1 MTSRKLSECRNLG
14 YDVICDIRKGKMDK
28 ARAVIEKH
36 GLRYS
41 ELWSQGYVLL
51 CEALKNQHEKL
62 AEYVLTFKDVKV
74 NNKNE
79 FQTDTPLHLAA
90 SNGYEG
96 IVKTLLDR
104 GADIKALNSRGRTP
118 LDLAADCKHCSIVE
132 LILSQKNVDL
142 SSLKWPNYPL
152 LHRAAKSSAIIVQ
165 NLLDKGLEVDFVKD
179 GLTPLH
185 RAAFSSCLA
194 VVKCLVEHTA
204 NVNAVSSAKNYFGF
218 TVLHF
223 AAMKPDA
230 EVVEFLLEKGS
241 SINTAN
247 EKGTTPLNL
256 ALRTADEEVIN
267 VFLRHGVDINTVTQ
281 NGLTPL
287 QYAIKH
293 NKESMVHILLK
304 NGADT
309 KVLDKSG
316 RSILNFALSYDVSS
330 LIIWEDLVKYG
341 ANINELDEFTRES
354 KESLLHL
361 AINHWSPRM
370 LDIIEFLI
378 KHGANVDAAD
388 ANGATPIF
396 YAIKRNHFVRTV
408 SKSAVLLLEAG
419 ANVNA
424 KNQRGKTPLHLAC
437 ELGNVHNVQIL
448 LKYGADVNLRCF
460 NNMLPIKNLTFTGPD
475 TVEIVS
481 LIYMRVISLHLAGLY
496 FDKYFHFE
504 LTCSNCSVCKAK
516 NIGAN
521 IAAYIMKK
529 ECEELNDLKKKYI
542 ACNLTFYSLLTKS
555 SHELAIYKRNPVIN
569 KIIQSIDILEV
580 YPTYGGIILRNLVAA
595 SDRMKMI
602 EESKKRD
609 IYRIFPGIPIEMID
623 YIFKF
628 LNNDDFFTLIQAL

>member
-36 GLRYS
+36 GLGYS

-62 AEYVLTFKDVKV
+62 AEYVLTFNDVKI

-132 LILSQKNVDL
+132 LILRQKNVDL

-152 LHRAAKSSAIIVQ
+152 LHRAAKSSVIIVQ

-194 VVKCLVEHTA
+194 VVKCLVEHKA
-204 NVNAVSSAKNYFGF
+204 DVNAVSSAKSYLGF

-223 AAMKPDA
+223 AAIKPDA
-230 EVVEFLLEKGS
+230 EVVKFLLENGS

-247 EKGTTPLNL
+247 KKGATPLNL
-256 ALRTADEEVIN
+256 ALRTADEEVVN
-267 VFLRHGVDINTVTQ
+267 VFLRRGVDINTVTQ

-304 NGADT
+304 HGADT

-361 AINHWSPRM
+361 TINHRSPRM

-388 ANGATPIF
+388 ATGATPIF
-396 YAIKRNHFVRTV
+396 YAIKKNQFVRTV

-424 KNQRGKTPLHLAC
+424 KNQKGKTPLHLAC
-437 ELGNVHNVQIL
+437 ELGNAHNVQML

-460 NNMLPIKNLTFTGPD
+460 NDMLPIKNLTFTGPD
-475 TVEIVS
+475 TVKIVS
-481 LIYMRVISLHLAGLY
+481 LIYMRVISLYLAGLY

-504 LTCSNCSVCKAK
+504 LTCSTCSVCQAK
-516 NIGAN
+516 NTGPN
-521 IAAYIMKK
+521 IAAHVMKK
-529 ECEELNDLKKKYI
+529 ECAELNNLKKKYI

-569 KIIQSIDILEV
+569 KIIQSTNILEE

-595 SDRMKMI
+595 SARMKMI

-609 IYRIFPGIPIEMID
+609 IYRIFPGIPVEMTD